1 MLLLLPFLPAF
12 PVSAEEEAADSIG
25 DHVPPEYE
33 DFLAA
38 IPEDIREYLPEE
50 LFSADSGTLAD
61 GAGKLSDF
69 SYLLETVLRTVGLRL
84 GDCLRLLAQIT
95 GLLLLSAVASALRD
109 SMRSESVGRA
119 FSFCSTL
126 AILTALLSGGYTTV
140 RVATNY
146 FSTLGKMTSAAIPLL
161 ATLYAM
167 GGNVTAAA
175 SGAAGLTVYLTL
187 TEELVGKTVVPFA
200 GVCLAFAAMEAVDS
214 NMRLGTL
221 AATVKKQYTTLL
233 AFLMTLLLAM
243 LGAQTTLGARADTLA
258 MRGAKFAAGN
268 LIPVVGGSVS
278 ELLRTVSA
286 GVGYL
291 RGTIGISGVLL
302 LLLVLLPVL
311 AELLLYRLV
320 WQLGASVADLVG
332 CTSEKKLLDEV
343 ASLCGYLAAAVSIC
357 SSVFILAL
365 TLLAHCASAIG

>member
-25 DHVPPEYE
+25 ERVPPEYE

-140 RVATNY
+140 RV
-146 FSTLGKMTSAAIPLL
+146 K
-161 ATLYAM
+161 
-167 GGNVTAAA
+167 
-175 SGAAGLTVYLTL
+175 
-187 TEELVGKTVVPFA
+187 
-200 GVCLAFAAMEAVDS
+200 
-214 NMRLGTL
+214 R
-221 AATVKKQYTTLL
+221 
-233 AFLMTLLLAM
+233 
-243 LGAQTTLGARADTLA
+243 
-258 MRGAKFAAGN
+258 
-268 LIPVVGGSVS
+268 
-278 ELLRTVSA
+278 
-286 GVGYL
+286 
-291 RGTIGISGVLL
+291 
-302 LLLVLLPVL
+302 
-311 AELLLYRLV
+311 
-320 WQLGASVADLVG
+320 
-332 CTSEKKLLDEV
+332 
-343 ASLCGYLAAAVSIC
+343 
-357 SSVFILAL
+357 
-365 TLLAHCASAIG
+365 